1 MQISYSIWPP
11 IDENMALFGHNLQK
25 KTSGSND
32 FNIGGNMHRE
42 FVYRV
47 NYIFNQFNTNNNAKL
62 KNTTTIIKLRKII
75 LVCSYSCDSCDSC
88 VDHVVSLWNGLT
100 SLWTQYINMVHIM
113 RKLIEAERLGN
124 WYLHLQAVSEKAT
137 IIGRL
142 LCQVCQNLLKCH
154 A

>member
-11 IDENMALFGHNLQK
+11 KDENMALFGHTLQK
-25 KTSGSND
+25 KLVGQMTSKSEE
-32 FNIGGNMHRE
+32 ICI
-42 FVYRV
+42 
-47 NYIFNQFNTNNNAKL
+47 NYIYNQFNTDNYAKL
-62 KNTTTIIKLRKII
+62 KKTTTIIQLSQTI
-75 LVCSYSCDSCDSC
+75 LVCSYSCDSC

-100 SLWTQYINMVHIM
+100 SLWTQYINMVQIM

-137 IIGRL
+137 LIGRL
-142 LCQVCQNLLKCH
+142 LCQFCHNLLKCH

>member
-1 MQISYSIWPP
+1 M
-11 IDENMALFGHNLQK
+11 
-25 KTSGSND
+25 
-32 FNIGGNMHRE
+32 
-42 FVYRV
+42 
-47 NYIFNQFNTNNNAKL
+47 
-62 KNTTTIIKLRKII
+62 KNTTTIIKLSQTI

-100 SLWTQYINMVHIM
+100 SLWTQYINMVGLQIM

-142 LCQVCQNLLKCH
+142 LCQFCQNLLKCH

>member
-1 MQISYSIWPP
+1 MELTIY
-11 IDENMALFGHNLQK
+11 NH
-25 KTSGSND
+25 
-32 FNIGGNMHRE
+32 
-42 FVYRV
+42 
-47 NYIFNQFNTNNNAKL
+47 FNTNNNATL
-62 KNTTTIIKLRKII
+62 KNTTTIIKLSQTI
-75 LVCSYSCDSCDSC
+75 LVCSYSCDSC

-100 SLWTQYINMVHIM
+100 SLWTQYINMLQII

>member
-1 MQISYSIWPP
+1 MIAS
-11 IDENMALFGHNLQK
+11 
-25 KTSGSND
+25 
-32 FNIGGNMHRE
+32 
-42 FVYRV
+42 
-47 NYIFNQFNTNNNAKL
+47 
-62 KNTTTIIKLRKII
+62 
-75 LVCSYSCDSCDSC
+75 

-100 SLWTQYINMVHIM
+100 SPWAQYINMVQIM

-154 A
+154 TTRHFFGIIRGTPCKKRSPILDPRDAPLHSLSPLICRPTQLIFDKLNSGLEHKFKFSNSSFKLMLLLNFID